1 MAASMTEREF
11 SRHLNTKFRVKIQA
25 SSPVELELVEV
36 IGYPGNRGDQDGLER
51 FSVYFIGVGE
61 TTLPQ
66 STCTLQHER
75 MGEFDIFI
83 VPIAGNERGFRLRG
97 CLQLLQIRL
106 STDYADF
113 ADQEKE
119 GREPGLKLK
128 CQS

>member
-1 MAASMTEREF
+1 MMAASMTEREF

-51 FSVYFIGVGE
+51 FSVYFIGAGE

-66 STCTLQHER
+66 STYTLQLER

-83 VPIAGNERGFRLRG
+83 VPIAGNERGFR
-97 CLQLLQIRL
+97 
-106 STDYADF
+106 YEAVF
-113 ADQEKE
+113 NYFK
-119 GREPGLKLK
+119 
-128 CQS
+128 

>member
-1 MAASMTEREF
+1 LTFKAEKRTERLKVHATPKVTTWRAMMAASMTEREF
-11 SRHLNTKFRVKIQA
+11 SRHLNTKLRVKIQA

-83 VPIAGNERGFRLRG
+83 VPIAGNERGFR
-97 CLQLLQIRL
+97 
-106 STDYADF
+106 YEAVF
-113 ADQEKE
+113 NYFK
-119 GREPGLKLK
+119 
-128 CQS
+128 